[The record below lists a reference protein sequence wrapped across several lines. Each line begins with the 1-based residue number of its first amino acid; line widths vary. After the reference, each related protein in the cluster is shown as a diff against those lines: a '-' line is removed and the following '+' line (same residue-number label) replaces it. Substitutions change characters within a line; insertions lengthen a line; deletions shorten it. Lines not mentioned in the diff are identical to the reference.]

1 LKVRFEL
8 VDLLARQNSKE
19 ELLAELLPLLD
30 EASADL
36 PTRTR
41 IGELFLSAGSPARAA
56 DVFQDVVRRDSR
68 NAAAYTGLGEAEFAR
83 GNYQQART
91 DFLNA
96 SRLKPDDAAIRKRL
110 ELCEQIMS
118 LDPTRRGLAPNERY
132 QRSLKMLT
140 LALDEMNRCA
150 RTSTPAA
157 AQELVDAANRAL
169 QARAAEFRQNAATET
184 NLDLT
189 EQLWQARG
197 KDCRSST
204 PNADDPLALVLAK
217 IAQ

>member
-1 LKVRFEL
+1 
-8 VDLLARQNSKE
+8 
-19 ELLAELLPLLD
+19 
-30 EASADL
+30 
-36 PTRTR
+36 
-41 IGELFLSAGSPARAA
+41 
-56 DVFQDVVRRDSR
+56 
-68 NAAAYTGLGEAEFAR
+68 
-83 GNYQQART
+83 
-91 DFLNA
+91 
-96 SRLKPDDAAIRKRL
+96 
-110 ELCEQIMS
+110 
-118 LDPTRRGLAPNERY
+118 
-132 QRSLKMLT
+132 MLT